1 MATTW
6 KEEHR
11 KAFVDYNMK
20 NAASKVEHGS
30 SGQASPRTPR
40 GSNYDPYNGPWPRV
54 ALQAAGAPSRP
65 TIHMLSPRGSGGDN
79 ANLASLLAK
88 KPIAPSFDVLLTPLK
103 IRTFRLKVGL
113 KRGLRKTENFK

>member
-79 ANLASLLAK
+79 ANLASLLSKKARAK
-88 KPIAPSFDVLLTPLK
+88 RDPYL
-103 IRTFRLKVGL
+103 
-113 KRGLRKTENFK
+113 RGLP